1 MLKTVEGKQKKKNKT
16 KTKTKTK
23 KTPKNIPSWIVE
35 HSLSGISKEIQS
47 EDNHD
52 RKEMY

>member
-1 MLKTVEGKQKKKNKT
+1 MLKTVEGKNKKQKQKN
-16 KTKTKTK
+16 
-23 KTPKNIPSWIVE
+23 NIPSWIVE

-52 RKEMY
+52 RKELY